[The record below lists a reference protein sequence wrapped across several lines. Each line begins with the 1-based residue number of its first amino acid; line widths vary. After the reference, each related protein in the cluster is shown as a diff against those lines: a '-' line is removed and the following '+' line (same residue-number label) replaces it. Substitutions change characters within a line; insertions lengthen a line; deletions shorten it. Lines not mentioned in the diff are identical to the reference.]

1 MNRKRITANGLKI
14 GLSAVLMIF
23 GFSSVFAQQTVTL
36 KQAIEYALQ
45 NKTDALKAKL
55 DVTNADYKI
64 AEAKAGAL
72 PSINGTANIN
82 YNPILQQSALPG
94 DFIGAP
100 GTVVMVPFGQKWIA
114 GAGVQLQ
121 QAIFNQQVFI
131 GLKAAKSTKEFY
143 QLNADLTDEQIIE
156 RVSNAYFQVFT
167 VEQNQETLQSSYA
180 STEKARNIIKSLYD
194 NGLAKKIDLDRTNV
208 NLTNIETNIKQTKN
222 GVVQAKNALKFYM
235 GMPIEKDIQLVQQD
249 MEITPH
255 LLENMVSTDNRTEVK
270 VLLKNKELLEY
281 NKKATEAAYYPTVNL
296 NANYNWQGLGPKF
309 PLTNGKKDM
318 VYWSDYSSVS
328 LGINVPIFN
337 GFATKSRVQQ
347 AQIDLDKI
355 SLDIQETKLSLD
367 LAYQNAK
374 SQIENSLSTLENQKA
389 NVTLAEDVL
398 ANTRSNYQYGLATLT
413 DLLDAENALVQA
425 KNNYTNAILDYKIA
439 EVQYYKSKGELKT
452 YLK

>member
-1 MNRKRITANGLKI
+1 MNRKRITASRLKK
-14 GLSAVLMIF
+14 GLSAVLMIV

-55 DVTNADYKI
+55 EVTNADYKI

-72 PSINGTANIN
+72 PKINGTANLT
-82 YNPILQQSALPG
+82 YNPIIQEIVLA
-94 DFIGAP
+94 
-100 GTVVMVPFGQKWIA
+100 GQTFKMGQPWVAI
-114 GAGVQLQ
+114 AGVQLQ
-121 QAIFNQQVFI
+121 QAVFNQQVFI

-143 QLNADLTDEQIIE
+143 QLNAELTDEQIIE

-167 VEQNQETLQSSYA
+167 VEQNQQTLESSYA
-180 STEKARNIIKSLYD
+180 STEKVRNIIKSLFD

-222 GVVQAKNALKFYM
+222 GVAQAKNALKFYM
-235 GMPIEKDIQLVQQD
+235 GMPIEKDIQLVKED

-255 LLENMVSTDNRTEVK
+255 LLENTMSSDNRTEVK

-296 NANYNWQGLGPKF
+296 IANYNWQGMGEKF
-309 PLTNGKKDM
+309 PLVNGSSRGVM
-318 VYWSDYSSVS
+318 WSDYSAIG

-337 GFATKSRVQQ
+337 GFATKSKVQQ
-347 AQIDLDKI
+347 AQIDLDKLN
-355 SLDIQETKLSLD
+355 LDIQETKLSLD

-374 SQIENSLSTLENQKA
+374 SQIENSLNTLEYQKA
-389 NVTLAEDVL
+389 NVALAEDVL
-398 ANTRSNYQYGLATLT
+398 ANTKSNYQYGLATLT
-413 DLLDAENALVQA
+413 DLLDAENSLVQA

>member
-1 MNRKRITANGLKI
+1 MNRKRITASRLKK

-55 DVTNADYKI
+55 EVTNADYKI

-72 PSINGTANIN
+72 PKINGTANLT
-82 YNPILQQSALPG
+82 YNPIIQEIVLA
-94 DFIGAP
+94 
-100 GTVVMVPFGQKWIA
+100 GQTFKMGQPWVAI
-114 GAGVQLQ
+114 AGVQLQ
-121 QAIFNQQVFI
+121 QALFNQQVFI

-167 VEQNQETLQSSYA
+167 VEQNQETLESSYA
-180 STEKARNIIKSLYD
+180 STEKVRNVIKSLFD

-222 GVVQAKNALKFYM
+222 GVTQAKNALKFYM
-235 GMPIEKDIQLVQQD
+235 GMPIEKDIQLVKED

-255 LLENMVSTDNRTEVK
+255 LLENTLSSDNRTEVK

-296 NANYNWQGLGPKF
+296 TANYNWQGMGEKF
-309 PLTNGKKDM
+309 PLVNGSSKGVM
-318 VYWSDYSSVS
+318 WSDYSAIG
-328 LGINVPIFN
+328 LGINIPIFN
-337 GFATKSRVQQ
+337 GFATKSKVQQ

-355 SLDIQETKLSLD
+355 NLDIQETKLSLD

-413 DLLDAENALVQA
+413 DLLDAENSLVQA